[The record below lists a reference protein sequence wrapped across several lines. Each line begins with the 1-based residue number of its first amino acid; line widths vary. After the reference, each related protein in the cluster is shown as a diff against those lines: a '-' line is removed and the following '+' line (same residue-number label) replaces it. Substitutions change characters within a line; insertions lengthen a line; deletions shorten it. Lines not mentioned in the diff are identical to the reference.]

1 MIKVNNFGNGIFC
14 FDDILDA
21 SQEDVHHLISNLEK
35 NVAPEGYSIDDSG
48 RVLNS
53 GGYEHHQH
61 GQDIAPFRYVN
72 TMFDG
77 ISEKDIKTIESL
89 EKAIYDAVVIY
100 CKYFPTAMTSIRW
113 KTRGYMIK
121 YTPGRSMGPHSDAS
135 IPYKN
140 DQYTPLNQQPICN
153 TLTCTITL
161 NQEFTGG
168 DTGFRPWG
176 ISVPGKAGRVLI
188 YPANFIGCHEIY
200 EVKNGTRYAYLSWYC
215 HGDVPMASPNIPTSK
230 DDLTNSVLKS
240 ASYIDFDKFK
250 SDVNVNYQQ
259 LVSIG
264 ELSPFPERERR

>member
-1 MIKVNNFGNGIFC
+1 MIEVNNYGSGIFS
-14 FDDILDA
+14 FDNILDA
-21 SQEDVHHLISNLEK
+21 SDEQIKKLITNIEA
-35 NVAPEGYSIDDSG
+35 NVRPEGYSTDDSG

-72 TMFDG
+72 TVFDG
-77 ISEKDIKTIESL
+77 ISEEDKNTIEKL
-89 EKAIYDAVVIY
+89 EKAIYDSVVIY

-113 KTRGYMIK
+113 KTRGYLIK
-121 YTPGRSMGPHSDAS
+121 YTEGKSMGPHSDSS

-161 NQEFTGG
+161 NNEFTGG

-176 ISVPGKAGRVLI
+176 VNIPGKTGRVLV

-200 EVKNGTRYAYLSWYC
+200 PIKSGVRYAYLSWYC
-215 HGDVPMASPNIPTSK
+215 HGDVPMASPRLPENSSK
-230 DDLTNSVLKS
+230 ISNSIMQS
-240 ASYIDFDKFK
+240 SSYIDFAQFAK
-250 SDVNVNYQQ
+250 DVNVSYQP

-264 ELSPFPERERR
+264 MLSPTPDRG